1 MPRKVD
7 SYKLTTI
14 HVTFLFLQAARERAV
29 EVSVA
34 ACVARLMAMETD
46 TAEQISRLRRRV
58 NEIVA
63 SLGHTGGGYD
73 RLQKEAN
80 KLFHAPTLQLRE
92 GSLSGEEIEAVA
104 MTIEKKLISVSTSI
118 EQR

>member
-1 MPRKVD
+1 M
-7 SYKLTTI
+7 
-14 HVTFLFLQAARERAV
+14 

-46 TAEQISRLRRRV
+46 TAEQISRLRRWV

>member
-34 ACVARLMAMETD
+34 ACVARLMAMD

-63 SLGHTGGGYD
+63 SLGHTEGGYD

-80 KLFHAPTLQLRE
+80 KLLHAPTLQLRE
-92 GSLSGEEIEAVA
+92 GSLSGEEIEDVA